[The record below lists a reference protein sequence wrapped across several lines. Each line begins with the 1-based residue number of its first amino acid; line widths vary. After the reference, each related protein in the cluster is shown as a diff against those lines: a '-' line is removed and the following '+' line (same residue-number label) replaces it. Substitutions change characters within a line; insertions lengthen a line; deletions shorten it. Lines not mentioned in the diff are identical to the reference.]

1 MENGFEMTANIN
13 AVFKDHLSDAD
24 DVCSVY
30 HILTALILTCH
41 CSKNTCV
48 TNKTNEVLLYKPA

>member
-1 MENGFEMTANIN
+1 MEKNGFEMTANIN
-13 AVFKDHLSDAD
+13 AVIKDHLSDAD

-41 CSKNTCV
+41 YSKNTGV
-48 TNKTNEVLLYKPA
+48 TNKTNEGSAI